1 MLSFLRKSPAFLGR
15 MWTCTCWRYK
25 RKKKNVFNSP
35 SVFWLDSD
43 ALWKANYPP
52 QVLTGLFFRRGWW
65 SLSETTSEICCEWR
79 NTKQEGYKLVACE
92 TLREMSV
99 CITGSVE
106 SCVTVSLGC
115 SQPGLWNDSVSSE
128 TVVMTVTLKLTREKD
143 WSRENWINSRGI
155 GEKRK

>member
-25 RKKKNVFNSP
+25 RKKKNAFNSP

-43 ALWKANYPP
+43 ALWKANYPL
-52 QVLTGLFFRRGWW
+52 QVLAGLFFRRGWW

-79 NTKQEGYKLVACE
+79 NTKEEGYKLVACE

-128 TVVMTVTLKLTREKD
+128 MVVMTVTLKLTREKD
-143 WSRENWINSRGI
+143 WSRENWINSRGL